1 MLKIQ
6 FLYQNMRICVS
17 ITENFR
23 VSVLPVRCA
32 QCRLGLRMGLPHVRD
47 SQKEK
52 KITERGKHP
61 EASGISSRTP
71 SIPCVVSFML
81 LSSPV

>member
-52 KITERGKHP
+52 KNYRAWKTPRSVQHSLRGLFHATLF
-61 EASGISSRTP
+61 ASLA
-71 SIPCVVSFML
+71 FL
-81 LSSPV
+81 A